1 MNLKTYL
8 MTRRIKELNYGDVI
22 KRLGSHYVV
31 TLKSDRLIVLNLI
44 NFINGDYFDPSGD
57 RYEVGGR
64 SQEIVEYIGNRAF
77 LNEINT
83 NESQKNF

>member
-1 MNLKTYL
+1 

-44 NFINGDYFDPSGD
+44 NFSKGDCFDPSGD

-64 SQEIVEYIGNRAF
+64 SHEIVEYIGNKAF